1 MNVYPGE
8 LWRDWDR
15 LNNAYNDAHPM
26 MDSRFVSRL
35 VEHFPAP
42 IDVVAARQGGEPVF
56 LLLVESGGRI
66 VTSLYGP
73 SQTQLALALMPRR
86 ATIPFTG
93 IFNALPLSVIRL
105 DMYALDPLYHA
116 ALVAQKEGQL
126 ESGALNMVIDTRGG
140 FDQYWSARPKNL
152 RKNISR
158 YSNRIGRAFG
168 EYQFRVVSA
177 PSDMHAAVGRYAAV
191 ESSGWKGKAGT
202 ALEPGNTQEVFYSGV
217 MQAFAADAQAWVF
230 ELYLGEAL
238 AASRLCIANRE
249 QLIILKTTYDEQYS
263 DYAAGRIL
271 LYETLR
277 YVFEQRISAR
287 VDFYTNATRD
297 QLEWATDSRTMYNL
311 SMYRPSARPL
321 RKPMQLAK
329 KLSPV

>member
-1 MNVYPGE
+1 
-8 LWRDWDR
+8 
-15 LNNAYNDAHPM
+15 

-35 VEHFPAP
+35 VEHFPAT
-42 IDVVAARQGGEPVF
+42 IDVLAARQGREPVF
-56 LLLVESGGRI
+56 LMLVESGGRI

-93 IFNALPLSVIRL
+93 VFNALPLSVIRL
-105 DMYALDPLYHA
+105 DLYALDPLYHA
-116 ALVAQKEGQL
+116 ALVAQKEAQL

-158 YSNRIGRAFG
+158 YSNRIGRTFG
-168 EYQFRVVSA
+168 GYRFQVVNA
-177 PSDMHAAVGRYAAV
+177 PADMAAAVGRYAAV
-191 ESSGWKGKAGT
+191 ESSGWKGQAGT
-202 ALEPGNTQEVFYSGV
+202 ALEPGNTQEVFYREV
-217 MQAFAADAQAWVF
+217 MQSFAADAQAWVF

-238 AASRLCIANRE
+238 AASRLCIANPE
-249 QLIILKTTYDEQYS
+249 QLIILKTTYDEHYS

-271 LYETLR
+271 LYETVR

-287 VDFYTNATRD
+287 VDFYTNATRE
-297 QLEWATDSRTMYNL
+297 QLEWATDSRSMYNL
-311 SMYRPSARPL
+311 SMYRPAARPL

-329 KLSPV
+329 KLSRV